1 VSHFECDLGDLG
13 AEVLT
18 QDAATAADSL
28 NSQLA
33 IIMRGLPGS
42 GKSHWV
48 DSFIA
53 ARPDGEAI
61 RRRGYFSTD
70 DRFIIAGEY
79 RFDASKLS
87 EYHQL
92 NLTGFIQAL
101 SRREPV
107 VICDNTNMAHWEFMA
122 YEAAAKAMGYQVR
135 ILLIGD
141 PEDEAHQALCAE
153 RNQHG
158 LGLRQ
163 IQAMARQFQQ
173 L

>member
-1 VSHFECDLGDLG
+1 
-13 AEVLT
+13 
-18 QDAATAADSL
+18 
-28 NSQLA
+28 
-33 IIMRGLPGS
+33 MRGLPGS

-48 DSFIA
+48 NAFLASHS
-53 ARPDGEAI
+53 DGEAI

-70 DRFIIAGEY
+70 DRFICEGEY

-122 YEAAAKAMGYQVR
+122 YDAAAKAMGYQVR

-141 PEDEAHQALCAE
+141 PLNKAHQALCAE

-163 IQAMARQFQQ
+163 IQAMASQFQQ

>member
-1 VSHFECDLGDLG
+1 
-13 AEVLT
+13 
-18 QDAATAADSL
+18 
-28 NSQLA
+28 
-33 IIMRGLPGS
+33 MRGLPGS

-48 DSFIA
+48 DGFIA
-53 ARPDGEAI
+53 TRPDGDAI

-70 DRFIIAGEY
+70 ERFIIAGEY

-87 EYHQL
+87 EFHQL

-101 SRREPV
+101 SRQEPV

-141 PEDEAHQALCAE
+141 PQDAAHQTLCAE

-158 LGLRQ
+158 LGLKQ